1 MANTIFAREN
11 AADLLSNEAELISDI
26 TSDWGNGQDDKML
39 HDIRNALT
47 PSNYE
52 NDKTDNNPA
61 AIVLNTLKTN
71 SSMQDRFNSNV
82 DLETSTT
89 DPNFERIPLETGDQ
103 LVFSITIKP
112 ATYSIG
118 SNSVS
123 DRKYKF
129 VITLA

>member
-71 SSMQDRFNSNV
+71 SSTQDRFNSNV

-89 DPNFERIPLETGDQ
+89 DPNFERIPLLNTFY
-103 LVFSITIKP
+103 LSMK
-112 ATYSIG
+112 
-118 SNSVS
+118 
-123 DRKYKF
+123 
-129 VITLA
+129 LL